1 MEIVAHRGY
10 GGAFPEN
17 TRSAFERAAE
27 TADWIELDV
36 QPCRSGEL
44 VVFHDDTLD
53 RLTGGTG
60 RVAATS
66 LKSLR
71 ELEVLN
77 SGEGIPLLSE
87 ALSVIPDDTGV
98 QVELKDVGIADAALE
113 TLADCGNEALLISF
127 SPLAV
132 HEVAQVDATAGT
144 GHILYEGLYGDAPE
158 LGLDTAELLDCET
171 VHTFYSMGSDST
183 LVSAAHDRG
192 LRVQTAAPERRA
204 TEAVLD
210 TCRTTG
216 VDLLSVDYPP
226 ETR

>member
-10 GGAFPEN
+10 GGSFPEN
-17 TRSAFERAAE
+17 TRSAFERAAA

-53 RLTGGTG
+53 RLTEGTG
-60 RVAATS
+60 KVVATP
-66 LKSLR
+66 LESLR
-71 ELEVLN
+71 DLEVLD

-98 QVELKDVGIADAALE
+98 QVELKDVGIAGKALE
-113 TLADCGNEALLISF
+113 TLADYANEALLISF

-132 HEVAQVDATAGT
+132 HEVDQVDGTAAT
-144 GHILYEGLYGDAPE
+144 GHILYDGLYGDAPE
-158 LGLDTAELLDCET
+158 LGLDTAAHLDCET
-171 VHTFYSMGSDST
+171 VHTFYSMGSDRA

-192 LRVQTAAPERRA
+192 LRVQTAPPERRA
-204 TEAVLD
+204 TEAVLE
-210 TCRTTG
+210 TCRGAG
-216 VDLLSVDYPP
+216 VDLLSVDHPP